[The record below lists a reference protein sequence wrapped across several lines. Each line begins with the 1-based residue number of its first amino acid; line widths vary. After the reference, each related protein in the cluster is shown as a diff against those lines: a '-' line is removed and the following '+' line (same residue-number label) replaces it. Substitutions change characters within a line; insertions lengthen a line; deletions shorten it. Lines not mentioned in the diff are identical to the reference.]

1 MTDHIKIK
9 LDDGFE
15 LNINKAGKGPSLI
28 IQHGW
33 TGNTADWKPI
43 IDQLS
48 QHFTCYYWDV
58 RTYYQENVTID
69 RLATDVQNLIEQ
81 EKLTDITL
89 VGHSMGAL
97 VSWEYINLFGCDN
110 LRLLVI
116 IDQTPKLI
124 TDNSWQLGL
133 YRNYPHEDNVIFEQ
147 QLEDSFHHAVIDL
160 ILNGQEMSDEERE
173 LIRKSN
179 FMQDRTERLKD
190 FNPKAWIDTWKSL
203 SRKDFRQ
210 VLGTINVPVYLA
222 YGDKS
227 NFYGIDIANYVKE
240 NTPNAMLHIY
250 PGSGHHPHMDY
261 KDDFVAKVVEYAEL
275 DN

>member
-1 MTDHIKIK
+1 MTKHLKVSF
-9 LDDGFE
+9 DDGFE
-15 LNINKAGKGPSLI
+15 LNIAKAGQGPALI

-33 TGNTADWKPI
+33 TGSTADWNPVIRRLEK
-43 IDQLS
+43 
-48 QHFTCYYWDV
+48 HFTCYYWDV
-58 RTYYQENVTID
+58 RTYYQENITID
-69 RLATDVQNLIEQ
+69 RLATDVQNLIDQ
-81 EKLTDITL
+81 ENLSEVTL

-97 VSWEYINLFGCDN
+97 ISWEYINLFGCDN
-110 LRLLVI
+110 LKLLVI

-147 QLEDSFHHAVIDL
+147 ELEDNFSHAVIEL
-160 ILNGQEMSDEERE
+160 VLNGQEMNDKERE
-173 LIRKSN
+173 IVRNSK
-179 FMQDRTERLKD
+179 FMQNRTKRLKD

-203 SRKDFRQ
+203 SRKDFRE
-210 VLGTINVPVYLA
+210 VLNNITVPVYLA

-240 NTPNAMLHIY
+240 NTPDSKLHIY
-250 PGSGHHPHMDY
+250 PGSGHQPHIDY
-261 KDDFVAKVVEYAEL
+261 ADDFVSQVIEYAKL